1 MLNLED
7 DHPFN
12 MELANVIRDL
22 WETPKI
28 QLMYERRSEIQLLD
42 SAKW

>member
-1 MLNLED
+1 MLHFYD
-7 DHPFN
+7 DHTFN
-12 MELANVIRDL
+12 MELANAIRDL
-22 WETPKI
+22 WETPEI